1 MRTPIKLSD
10 NITNILTERIADE
23 YNASY
28 HYQGLSNWCAGVGY
42 KKAAQFFAEESKTE
56 LDHAGILQ
64 KFLVDWNVIVKLPPI
79 PKPQV
84 EYKTLVEG
92 IEASYDIELDLYNKY
107 EANSKE
113 IFELGDICAFDLL
126 QPLRKIQNDSVA
138 EYSDMLNMLDG
149 ANTDKTSLL
158 LLEDKIFS

>member
-64 KFLVDWNVIVKLPPI
+64 KFLVDRNVIVQLPPI
-79 PKPQV
+79 PKPKV
-84 EYKTLVEG
+84 EYKDLIEG